1 MELSRFYM
9 LWIKLD
15 LQSNKV
21 IISDVEY
28 NFARVSTRS
37 MEKCMNESLCIYVS
51 HFQ

>member
-1 MELSRFYM
+1 MELICFYM

-28 NFARVSTRS
+28 FARVSTRS